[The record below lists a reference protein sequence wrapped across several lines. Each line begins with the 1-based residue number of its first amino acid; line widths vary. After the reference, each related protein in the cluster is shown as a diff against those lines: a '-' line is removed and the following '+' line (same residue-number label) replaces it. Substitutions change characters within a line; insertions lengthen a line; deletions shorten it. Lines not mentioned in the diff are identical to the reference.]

1 MVINWEQFGDRIAT
15 IVVASLAWISGL
27 VASDVPA
34 GSPAAAVS
42 SAHVTDLPTSFM
54 RWAQQEEEPPIEQVG
69 EDTEADVETLDNG
82 GPPADETE
90 EDVETLDNGGPPA
103 DEDIELLDQG
113 PPAGAQDDGVELLD
127 QGPPPATVAD
137 SPAPATVTTVPVTT
151 YVAPA
156 TTSGPALP
164 EGFGTGDVHVAT
176 GSTGFPVGL
185 EDCHVGAVTGRAYV
199 GIDCGEGSDS
209 SFVGHAPSF
218 EEFPFVLDEGFP
230 FVLDENF
237 PFGSDSVFADRDE
250 SALEADVEALI
261 SAARGTPL
269 DDGAVEPEI
278 RTSGASSAEF
288 AQRTRDRKPR
298 VEADDGGAKRGNG
311 ARRGGN
317 VNASASEAQD
327 EADRTTAQSEHQK
340 KSRGKDG
347 DRGGSTGDGKKKS
360 NRSDNSKND
369 GGGKKDKKSRTR
381 K

>member
-1 MVINWEQFGDRIAT
+1 MVSNWEQFSDWIAT
-15 IVVASLAWISGL
+15 IVVASAAWISGL

-34 GSPAAAVS
+34 GSPAAIV
-42 SAHVTDLPTSFM
+42 SAHVADLPTSFM
-54 RWAQQEEEPPIEQVG
+54 RWAQQEEPPIEQVG

-82 GPPADETE
+82 G
-90 EDVETLDNGGPPA
+90 LPA

-113 PPAGAQDDGVELLD
+113 PPVGAQDDGVELLD

-176 GSTGFPVGL
+176 GSAGFPVGL

-199 GIDCGEGSDS
+199 GIDCGEESES

-218 EEFPFVLDEGFP
+218 EEFPFVIDEGFP

-269 DDGAVEPEI
+269 DHGAAEPEI

-298 VEADDGGAKRGNG
+298 VEADDGGAKRGN
-311 ARRGGN
+311 
-317 VNASASEAQD
+317 
-327 EADRTTAQSEHQK
+327 
-340 KSRGKDG
+340 
-347 DRGGSTGDGKKKS
+347 
-360 NRSDNSKND
+360 
-369 GGGKKDKKSRTR
+369 
-381 K
+381 